1 MSRKL
6 FALLVLIG
14 LCSAPAFAVPK
25 EIIQLQQQVALLMNQ
40 VQDLQSA
47 FTSNVAVIKSLLSQN
62 TDTVN
67 KLTLAVNNIQ
77 QSLNNQNSANS
88 QSQGQTAQQFQA
100 VNDSLDELRG
110 RLSRMEDV
118 LKQIQTAQQTI
129 QSAPAPAP
137 APGQPT
143 AGQSTAGQ
151 PSTGPAVSGNAA
163 PPDGSA
169 SAAAPNDGLPP
180 TQLFQN
186 ALSDYVSGSYPLAKD
201 ELRQYLSKYPDGGH
215 DAEAAYYL
223 GDIYSKER
231 DYRHAVT
238 EFDTVIQKYPNH
250 HLIPGAHLK
259 KGYALLAMGSRS
271 AGIKELRNLI
281 TRYPTSQEAK
291 QAKEQLRVL
300 GVSSR

>member
-14 LCSAPAFAVPK
+14 LCSAPAFAVPR

-47 FTSNVAVIKSLLSQN
+47 FTSNIAVIKSLMSQN

-77 QSLNNQNSANS
+77 QTLNSQSSASS

-110 RLSRMEDV
+110 HLSRMEDV

-129 QSAPAPAP
+129 QGAPAPAA
-137 APGQPT
+137 APGQPNF
-143 AGQSTAGQ
+143 G
-151 PSTGPAVSGNAA
+151 STGSASGNAA
-163 PPDGSA
+163 PPSGAA
-169 SAAAPNDGLPP
+169 SAAPNNGLPP

-201 ELRQYLSKYPDGGH
+201 EFRQYLSKYPDSDH

-231 DYRHAVT
+231 DYKHAVS
-238 EFDTVIQKYPNH
+238 EFDTVIQNYPDH

-271 AGIKELRNLI
+271 AGIRELRSLI
-281 TRYPTSQEAK
+281 TRYPSSQEAK

-300 GVSSR
+300 GVPNR

>member
-1 MSRKL
+1 MPRKL
-6 FALLVLIG
+6 FALLLLIG

-47 FTSNVAVIKSLLSQN
+47 FTSNVAVIKSLMSQN

-77 QSLNNQNSANS
+77 QTLNNQSSASS

-129 QSAPAPAP
+129 QSAPAPAA

-143 AGQSTAGQ
+143 TGTTPGPTAAAAGPTAATS
-151 PSTGPAVSGNAA
+151 P
-163 PPDGSA
+163 
-169 SAAAPNDGLPP
+169 APNDGLPP

-201 ELRQYLSKYPDGGH
+201 EFRQYLSKYPDAGH

-231 DYRHAVT
+231 DYKHAVT
-238 EFDTVIQKYPNH
+238 EFDTVINNYPNH

-259 KGYALLAMGSRS
+259 KGYALLAMGSRT

-300 GVSSR
+300 GVSNR

>member
-14 LCSAPAFAVPK
+14 LCSAPAFAVPR

-47 FTSNVAVIKSLLSQN
+47 FTSNIAVIKSLMSQN

-77 QSLNNQNSANS
+77 QTLNSQSSASS

-110 RLSRMEDV
+110 HLSRMEDA

-129 QSAPAPAP
+129 QSAPAPAA
-137 APGQPT
+137 APGQPNF
-143 AGQSTAGQ
+143 G
-151 PSTGPAVSGNAA
+151 STGSASGNAA
-163 PPDGSA
+163 PPSGAA
-169 SAAAPNDGLPP
+169 SAAPNNGLPP

-201 ELRQYLSKYPDGGH
+201 EFRQYLSKYPDSDH

-231 DYRHAVT
+231 DYKHAVS
-238 EFDTVIQKYPNH
+238 EFDTVIQNYPDH

-271 AGIKELRNLI
+271 AGIRELRSLI
-281 TRYPTSQEAK
+281 TRYPSSQEAK

-300 GVSSR
+300 GVPNR

>member
-1 MSRKL
+1 MPRKL
-6 FALLVLIG
+6 FALLLLIG

-47 FTSNVAVIKSLLSQN
+47 FTSNIAVIKSLISQN

-77 QSLNNQNSANS
+77 QTLNNQSSANS

-129 QSAPAPAP
+129 QSAPAPAA

-143 AGQSTAGQ
+143 TETAPGNTAPPAGTA
-151 PSTGPAVSGNAA
+151 TAA
-163 PPDGSA
+163 P
-169 SAAAPNDGLPP
+169 APNDGLPP

-186 ALSDYVSGSYPLAKD
+186 ALSDYVSGAYPLAKD
-201 ELRQYLSKYPDGGH
+201 EFRQYLSKYPDAGH

-231 DYRHAVT
+231 DYKHAVT
-238 EFDTVIQKYPNH
+238 EFDTVINHYPNH